1 MAMTKIDMTMAKKIA
16 TDKNLKPGMVV
27 GTEGVQFTK
36 GNNKRLEVI
45 SWGDFENALSKRG
58 LAVYESKGW
67 MKIMKR

>member
-1 MAMTKIDMTMAKKIA
+1 MAMTKIDMGTAKKIA

-45 SWGDFENALSKRG
+45 SWGDFENALDQRG

>member
-1 MAMTKIDMTMAKKIA
+1 MAMTKIDMGMAKKIA

-45 SWGDFENALSKRG
+45 SWGKFEESLGQRG

>member
-1 MAMTKIDMTMAKKIA
+1 MAMTKIDMGIAKKIA

-45 SWGDFENALSKRG
+45 SWGKFEEALGQRG